1 MLETLIELG
10 VFVSEKEVL
19 SQKEI
24 FEKGSITETQKN
36 TVARWLEI
44 LKKEGILREEDGRL
58 SRTGKEVAVPEKAGD
73 AETYFKKLKPYLK
86 HMVTGNEV
94 PLDVFYQ
101 KDSALAPNML
111 LRRIPGYEE
120 TVERLVQE
128 LKLLIEGRRKEPLQ
142 IIEIGTRDAAITRQ
156 ILNVLEDVSVAYTY
170 VDSSKYFLQEAE
182 KELAG
187 YERVEFEMLNLEE
200 SMDKQQM
207 ALHSYDVVI
216 SVNALHRNIDAVDA
230 VKKVAELL
238 KPNGILL
245 MTDLVVRTYLQELTA
260 TFLENGFADIRDKRK
275 EAGMVTPDC
284 LLWREC
290 LSEAG
295 LGQDIVVTEEYGR
308 CICCSRQQASVLS
321 YYDGALREYLSEKL
335 PEYMVPQNYHF
346 MAQLPTLS
354 NGKINRKKLREDFKE
369 ETSVIR
375 FSKAVTETEE
385 KLLDI
390 WKRMFGYENLGTE
403 DNYFVLGGDSLIAT
417 KLISDIQK
425 EFGCKIMIS
434 DIFENVTIKLLA
446 QKIDLV
452 RQNVIMEDIEMECGE
467 I

>member
-1 MLETLIELG
+1 MIIRDYLICLLQMYLLEDLEKNILPYRRERFWEKFLVYCIAALAMFGTNRLESSILNMVMIPVIYMIASMV
-10 VFVSEKEVL
+10 VFRGN
-19 SQKEI
+19 I
-24 FEKGSITETQKN
+24 
-36 TVARWLEI
+36 W
-44 LKKEGILREEDGRL
+44 
-58 SRTGKEVAVPEKAGD
+58 
-73 AETYFKKLKPYLK
+73 KKL
-86 HMVTGNEV
+86 VTV
-94 PLDVFYQ
+94 CCYYV
-101 KDSALAPNML
+101 LAI
-111 LRRIPGYEE
+111 IPE
-120 TVERLVQE
+120 
-128 LKLLIEGRRKEPLQ
+128 
-142 IIEIGTRDAAITRQ
+142 
-156 ILNVLEDVSVAYTY
+156 
-170 VDSSKYFLQEAE
+170 FLF
-182 KELAG
+182 AG